1 MPWGHCQKQLRSS
14 LGALP
19 GLLLGMLFD
28 SRCLNHL
35 SQAHG
40 AALASCPMAPYELG
54 WERGASGE
62 SKESQEPSPYKGDKR
77 IGTCAQTSLQPSTS
91 SISKHQLLVP
101 SPSGM
106 LAAAAAVQSMWI
118 WVNVPCSPGHSNL
131 PAPRDQ
137 PASMERTVPSAQSLP
152 GEVVSPS
159 GCLGTGTPSLCEV
172 STLNSPCSS
181 AAPRMTLSRT
191 GL

>member
-1 MPWGHCQKQLRSS
+1 MGQRP
-14 LGALP
+14 
-19 GLLLGMLFD
+19 
-28 SRCLNHL
+28 L
-35 SQAHG
+35 SVDA
-40 AALASCPMAPYELG
+40 
-54 WERGASGE
+54 
-62 SKESQEPSPYKGDKR
+62 
-77 IGTCAQTSLQPSTS
+77 
-91 SISKHQLLVP
+91 
-101 SPSGM
+101 
-106 LAAAAAVQSMWI
+106 
-118 WVNVPCSPGHSNL
+118 GHSNL

-191 GL
+191 GLRGVPRPPTPHHACLAPVCPGSRAHACRSSARSSTQPSSSSSSSSSKGKHSYSMGKRVPAVTVTPGPTWRICRTSHCSKHALHKGRA